1 MKTITYLIVLFLQLL
16 CLTSINAQGIYEK
29 VTSLNQVNEG
39 GTFILVESKYRYAMG
54 KLYNYKGNTEKLS
67 SSENICTL
75 ENINSEEH
83 PYEITIKKESDG
95 YYSLHTNQ
103 GYIKY
108 DNTLVSR

>member
-67 SSENICTL
+67 SS
-75 ENINSEEH
+75 
-83 PYEITIKKESDG
+83 
-95 YYSLHTNQ
+95 
-103 GYIKY
+103 
-108 DNTLVSR
+108 